1 MIQDLLLLPPLL
13 RRRANVLGNA
23 ATLAVNEALQAAMF
37 LAKAEFLPDV
47 RTAAL
52 DEILAIGIGPES
64 ELEG

>member
-37 LAKAEFLPDV
+37 LAKAEFLPDP
-47 RTAAL
+47 RSTTL
-52 DEILAIGIGPES
+52 DEVLPIGVGPEG
-64 ELEG
+64 ELDD